1 MRNRRRPAGFSS
13 PAGLLT
19 RGRRAVP
26 DHAVSGSNHIAAMAS
41 DGWFNWQ
48 AASGYGWRAPME
60 TDIARRKAL
69 I

>member
-26 DHAVSGSNHIAAMAS
+26 DHAVSGSNHIAAMAG
-41 DGWFNWQ
+41 DGWQ